1 MSDHFIFGTVGSPI
15 STPKKPGG
23 TPGGILRL
31 RELKLDTLELAWVQS
46 VRVSDET
53 CAVIKST
60 AQQANL
66 ALSVHA
72 PYYINLNSQTKEM
85 WAASRDRLLAA
96 ARAGYKAGAT
106 DIIFHPGSYMKDE
119 PAAANK
125 IAVKRLAEV
134 AAQLRAEGVQVTLRP
149 ETMGKSA
156 MLGTLEETIAW
167 SREIDGVLPCIDIAH
182 LHARTG
188 DGSFNSYNEFSAALK
203 LVKSGLG
210 KRGLQSLHIHLSGI
224 DYGPKGEKKHLPLKE
239 ADLKY
244 KELFR
249 ALIDAKAG
257 GRILCESPL
266 MEQDALVMQKAYHRL
281 AAKKDEG

>member
-1 MSDHFIFGTVGSPI
+1 MPAHFIFGTVGSPL

-31 RELKLDTLELAWVQS
+31 RELKLDALELAWVQS

-60 AQQANL
+60 AQQARL
-66 ALSVHA
+66 SLSVHA
-72 PYYINLNSQTKEM
+72 PYYINLNAQTKDL
-85 WAASRDRLLAA
+85 WAAGRDRLLAA

-125 IAVKRLAEV
+125 IAVQRLAEV
-134 AAQLRAEGVQVTLRP
+134 AAQLQAEGVKVILRP

-156 MLGTLEETIAW
+156 MLGTLKETIAW
-167 SREIDGVLPCIDIAH
+167 SRAIDGVLPCIDFAH
-182 LHARTG
+182 LHTRAG
-188 DGSFNSYNEFSAALK
+188 DGSFNSYQEFSAALQ
-203 LVKSGLG
+203 LVKDGLG
-210 KRGLQSLHIHLSGI
+210 KRGLHTLHIHLSGI
-224 DYGPKGEKKHLPLKE
+224 DYGPKGEKKHLSLKE

-249 ALIDAKAG
+249 ALIDAGAG

-266 MEQDALVMQKAYHRL
+266 MEEDALVMQKAYRQL
-281 AAKKDEG
+281 LKRKA

>member
-1 MSDHFIFGTVGSPI
+1 MPAHFLFGTVGSPL

-23 TPGGILRL
+23 SPGGILRL
-31 RELKLDTLELAWVQS
+31 RELKLDALELAWVQS

-60 AQQANL
+60 AHQAQL
-66 ALSVHA
+66 SLSVHA
-72 PYYINLNSQTKEM
+72 PYYINLNAQTTDL
-85 WAASRDRLLAA
+85 WAAGRDRLLAA

-106 DIIFHPGSYMKDE
+106 DIIFHPGSYMKDD
-119 PAAANK
+119 PVTVNR
-125 IAVKRLAEV
+125 IAVQRLAEV
-134 AAQLRAEGVQVTLRP
+134 AAQLESEGVKVILRP
-149 ETMGKSA
+149 ETMGQSA

-167 SREIDGVLPCIDIAH
+167 SRAIEGVLPCIDFAH
-182 LHARTG
+182 LHARAG
-188 DGSFNSYNEFSAALK
+188 DGSFNSYPEFSAALK
-203 LVKSGLG
+203 LVKDGLG
-210 KRGLQSLHIHLSGI
+210 KRGLQTLHIHLSGI

-244 KELFR
+244 QELFR

-266 MEQDALVMQKAYHRL
+266 MEEDALVMQKAYQSLLKR
-281 AAKKDEG
+281 KS

>member
-1 MSDHFIFGTVGSPI
+1 MFLFGTVGSPL
-15 STPKKPGG
+15 STPKRPGG

-31 RELKLDTLELAWVQS
+31 RELKLDALELAWVQS

-53 CAVIKST
+53 CAVIKS
-60 AQQANL
+60 AAVGANL
-66 ALSVHA
+66 SLSVHA
-72 PYYINLNSQTKEM
+72 PYYINLNAQTKEM
-85 WAASRDRLLAA
+85 WHAGRDRLLAA
-96 ARAGYKAGAT
+96 ARAGYKAGVT
-106 DIIFHPGSYMKDE
+106 DIIFHPGSYMKAE
-119 PAAANK
+119 PAAVNK
-125 IAVKRLAEV
+125 IAVQRLAEV
-134 AAQLRAEGVQVTLRP
+134 VAQLKAEGVNVILRP

-167 SREIDGVLPCIDIAH
+167 SREIEGVLPCIDFAH

-188 DGSFNSYNEFSAALK
+188 DGSFNSYKEFSAALK
-203 LVKSGLG
+203 LVKDGLG
-210 KRGLQSLHIHLSGI
+210 KRGLRLLHIHLSGI

-266 MEQDALVMQKAYHRL
+266 MEEDALVMQKAYRRL

>member
-1 MSDHFIFGTVGSPI
+1 MFLFGTVGSPL

-31 RELKLDTLELAWVQS
+31 RELQLDALELAWVQS

-60 AQQANL
+60 AQQAKL

-72 PYYINLNSQTKEM
+72 PYYINLNAQTREM
-85 WAASRDRLLAA
+85 WAAGRDRLLAA

-119 PAAANK
+119 PAVVNK
-125 IAVKRLAEV
+125 IAVQRLAEV
-134 AAQLRAEGVQVTLRP
+134 AAQLQAEGVKVTLRP

-156 MLGTLEETIAW
+156 MLGTLEEAIAW
-167 SREIDGVLPCIDIAH
+167 SREIEGVLPCIDFAH
-182 LHARTG
+182 LHARAG
-188 DGSFNSYNEFSAALK
+188 DGSFNSYKEFSAALK
-203 LVKSGLG
+203 LVRDGLG
-210 KRGLQSLHIHLSGI
+210 RRGLQSLHIHLSGI
-224 DYGPKGEKKHLPLKE
+224 EYGPKGEKKHLPLKE

-244 KELFR
+244 KDLFR
-249 ALIDAKAG
+249 ALIDMKAG
-257 GRILCESPL
+257 GRIMGESPL
-266 MEQDALVMQKAYHRL
+266 MEEDALVMQKVYRRL

>member
-1 MSDHFIFGTVGSPI
+1 MTTNFLFGTVGSPI

-31 RELKLDTLELAWVQS
+31 RELNLDALELAWVQS
-46 VRVSDET
+46 VRVGDET

-60 AQQANL
+60 AQQAKV

-72 PYYINLNSQTKEM
+72 PYYINLNAQTKDM
-85 WAASRDRLLAA
+85 WAAGRDRLLAA

-125 IAVKRLAEV
+125 IAVQRLAEV
-134 AAQLRAEGVQVTLRP
+134 AAQLQAEGVKVTLRP

-167 SREIDGVLPCIDIAH
+167 SREIEGVLPCIDIAH

-188 DGSFNSYNEFSAALK
+188 DGSFNSYKEFSAALK
-203 LVKSGLG
+203 LVKDGLG

-224 DYGPKGEKKHLPLKE
+224 EYGLKGEKKHLPLKE

-244 KELFR
+244 KEFFR
-249 ALIDAKAG
+249 ALIDAKAS
-257 GRILCESPL
+257 GRIMCESPL
-266 MEQDALVMQKAYHRL
+266 MEEDALLMQKTYRNL
-281 AAKKDEG
+281 TKRKS

>member
-1 MSDHFIFGTVGSPI
+1 MFLFGTVGSPL

-31 RELKLDTLELAWVQS
+31 RELKLEALELAWVQS

-60 AQQANL
+60 ATEAAL
-66 ALSVHA
+66 SLSVHA
-72 PYYINLNSQTKEM
+72 PYYINLNAQTADM
-85 WAASRDRLLAA
+85 WQAGRDRLLAA
-96 ARAGYKAGAT
+96 ARAGHKAGAT
-106 DIIFHPGSYMKDE
+106 DIIFHPGSYMNNTRADASKT
-119 PAAANK
+119 ASA
-125 IAVKRLAEV
+125 RLAEV
-134 AAQLRAEGVQVTLRP
+134 AAQLQAEGVKVILRP

-156 MLGTLEETIAW
+156 MLGTLEETIEW
-167 SREIDGVLPCIDIAH
+167 SREIEGVLPCIDFAH
-182 LHARTG
+182 LHARAG
-188 DGSFNSYNEFSAALK
+188 DGSFNSYKEFSAALK
-203 LVKSGLG
+203 LVKDGLG

-224 DYGPKGEKKHLPLKE
+224 DYGPKGEKKHLPLRE

-249 ALIDAKAG
+249 ALIDMKAS

-266 MEQDALVMQKAYHRL
+266 MEEDALVMQKAYRSL
-281 AAKKDEG
+281 LKRKQ